1 VSYIHLV
8 HVSPASPPPP
18 PSTGMPETTV
28 SREDGRLV
36 PRGWLDQAPVT
47 RALLTLNVAVWLVQ
61 LVLTSGKSL
70 MHLPIRE
77 ELAFGASYS
86 LATIGENRW
95 ETLVTACFL
104 HDGVLHLAVNMV
116 VLWLAGPTVEKNVGS
131 ARMAAMY
138 LAAGVVGNLLSITT
152 TEWVS
157 HSGQVT
163 VGASGAISGV
173 LAAALVLGWR
183 VQGWRGQLTQAM
195 VRWLGFV
202 IVFGVLSRFTG
213 RNIDNAA
220 HMGGAL
226 AGGAIA
232 AMWRRGYVYSPR
244 ASRVILGI
252 CGGVLAGAI
261 AIVGW
266 HDQTDRFASMN
277 LQQRDEETN
286 RALDDGRCRDA
297 HDGLMAVERE
307 RNKLAPV
314 SRLREKVEAECG
326 HIGDVP

>member
-1 VSYIHLV
+1 
-8 HVSPASPPPP
+8 VSPASSPP
-18 PSTGMPETTV
+18 PSPPED
-28 SREDGRLV
+28 DGRLV
-36 PRGWLDQAPVT
+36 PRGWLDHAPVT
-47 RALLTLNVAVWLVQ
+47 RALLTVNVAVWVMQ
-61 LVLTSGKSL
+61 LVLTGAKSF

-77 ELAFGASYS
+77 ELAFGGSYS

-104 HDGVLHLAVNMV
+104 HDGVLHLGFNMIA
-116 VLWLAGPTVEKNVGS
+116 LWLAGPIVEKNVGS
-131 ARMAAMY
+131 ARMAPMY
-138 LAAGVVGNLLSITT
+138 LVAGVFGNLLSIGAT
-152 TEWVS
+152 S
-157 HSGQVT
+157 MQRIAQVT

-183 VQGWRGQLTQAM
+183 VQGWRGPLTQAM

-202 IVFGVLSRFTG
+202 VVFGILSRFSG
-213 RNIDNAA
+213 GHIDNAA

-232 AMWRRGYVYSPR
+232 ATWRRGYRYSEGATR
-244 ASRVILGI
+244 ITLGV
-252 CGGVLAGAI
+252 CAAVLAGSI

-266 HDQTDRFASMN
+266 HDQTDHFAAMN
-277 LQQRDEETN
+277 LQERDEVTN

-297 HDGLMAVERE
+297 HDGLLAVERE

-326 HIGDVP
+326 HVGDP

>member
-1 VSYIHLV
+1 M
-8 HVSPASPPPP
+8 SPASTPPPRP
-18 PSTGMPETTV
+18 IDTASPGD
-28 SREDGRLV
+28 DGRLV
-36 PRGWLDQAPVT
+36 PRGWLDHAPVT
-47 RALLTLNVAVWLVQ
+47 RALLAVNVAVWLVQ
-61 LVLTSGKSL
+61 LVLTGGKSL

-77 ELAFGASYS
+77 ELAFGGSYS

-104 HDGVLHLAVNMV
+104 HDGVLHLAFNMLA
-116 VLWLAGPTVEKNVGS
+116 LWLAGPLVEKNVGS
-131 ARMAAMY
+131 ARMAPMY
-138 LAAGVVGNLLSITT
+138 LVAGVFGNLASISA

-157 HSGQVT
+157 HSGLVT

-183 VQGWRGQLTQAM
+183 VQGWRGPLTQAM

-202 IVFGVLSRFTG
+202 IIFGVLSRFTG

-220 HMGGAL
+220 HMGGAV
-226 AGGAIA
+226 AGGVIA
-232 AMWRRGYVYSPR
+232 AMWRRGYLYSAR
-244 ASRVILGI
+244 ATRIILGV
-252 CGGVLAGAI
+252 CAGVLAGAI
-261 AIVGW
+261 GIVGW
-266 HDQTDRFASMN
+266 HDQTDRFAAMN
-277 LQQRDEETN
+277 LQQRDDDTN

-297 HDGLMAVERE
+297 HDGLLAVERE

-326 HIGDVP
+326 HIGDR